1 MKKLIND
8 PQNVVAEAL
17 LGIEA
22 ARPEVRV
29 DHANRIIYR
38 RDAPKAGK
46 VGLVSGGG
54 SGHEPLH
61 GGFVGLGML
70 DAACAGEIFT
80 SPTPDQMLEATK
92 VRRFGRWGAAHCEE
106 LHRRRDELRDG
117 GRTRGGGNRHCGRQ
131 RRDQ

>member
-8 PQNVVAEAL
+8 PNDVVAEAL
-17 LGIEA
+17 IGIEA

-29 DHANRIIYR
+29 DRDNRIIYR
-38 RDAPKAGK
+38 RDAPIAGK

-70 DAACAGEIFT
+70 DAAVPDRSSPHQLLIKCLKRPRVSTRAPASCT
-80 SPTPDQMLEATK
+80 SS
-92 VRRFGRWGAAHCEE
+92 
-106 LHRRRDELRDG
+106 
-117 GRTRGGGNRHCGRQ
+117 RTTRAM
-131 RRDQ
+131 